1 MYNGIE
7 TNCLDLTKSIVF
19 KLNVLP
25 LAINKH
31 LESRGHVISSDPK
44 EWKYFLN
51 ISGVKHYTNND
62 VKITALEDG
71 LEYSLTKELLEE
83 HKYTREVLMSNGSYY
98 SELTSKYPLDSEY
111 IMGCINPI
119 DIDYAISA
127 PDGTVLGYFNH
138 LVEPQEIN
146 LIDNISKYLKKEI
159 YRWKIDK
166 FLEFENLY
174 VQTLLPILYLN
185 LPSVILN
192 QRLRNIN
199 TPYVH
204 SYFMDIYFKSN
215 GLNEEVNYL
224 NKKSR
229 FWLYRNLDYIKHNIG
244 KNDTLNK
251 LIENVFNTNNIGI
264 SKIDLIK
271 IIGFDENN
279 LPYNKITLDP
289 KPYNPYYNENDV
301 ITIDD
306 VLTKEI
312 LDNKTVTDD
321 LDDVDRIKN
330 DNLEELKNM
339 NNNSEDSKVVYIQMK
354 NNYTFYPSKI
364 DPIVCHWAHMLKY
377 NILNVH
383 RDFIDPNSTVT
394 SVNGLR
400 IGSIREYVDPITSI
414 SYKLNSYTAFLVL
427 LKLLLN
433 LTGKENLLLEKVNFN
448 GILNKKYDVNNLEM
462 YEDGLSRKIIDI
474 VHNSIPEMP
483 NSINR
488 EADFKEYM
496 DLYFE
501 FKTNL
506 WIKMSN
512 LQNPIIT
519 GNIKLYGN
527 MVEIED
533 SLTIS
538 TVPKTID
545 EILLGFD
552 IDYKLGN
559 GYDLILSIKSL
570 INAFTNFVDDKDFY
584 QDEAEMFKTLLKK
597 LTSYTIQPIN
607 QTSSD
612 SSINLYDNEPTV
624 VVTEN
629 PLFNVLEV
637 DVDPLEDVELILDSY
652 MDDYTNMIWMYLKRN
667 PVKIYGM
674 RDILGG
680 GGLYYNV
687 PIIRNVPINIVCVTN
702 DVDYDILGEE
712 WKDEFLSGIKISV
725 DPLEDDIELD
735 SRLEEHMDV
744 THISRVTNTVKMD
757 TFKPMKG
764 KGMLQEN
771 STGVIKPKNIITVLD
786 DGIFDILGEEWKDEF
801 LSGIKISVD
810 PLEEGAELDSRLEE
824 YMDVTHISRVTN
836 TVKMDMFK
844 PMKGKGTSQENS
856 TGVIKPKNI
865 ITVLDDGIFDAL
877 DEDWSS
883 TQYLIKPSDVN
894 INTAVYNRSKTI
906 IKIDIDKIE
915 L

>member
-31 LESRGHVISSDPK
+31 LVSRGHVISNDPK

-251 LIENVFNTNNIGI
+251 LIENVFNANTIGI

-306 VLTKEI
+306 ILTKEI

-330 DNLEELKNM
+330 DNLEDLKNM

-400 IGSIREYVDPITSI
+400 IASIREYVDPITSI

-474 VHNSIPEMP
+474 IHNSIPEMP

-496 DLYFE
+496 DLYFD

-538 TVPKTID
+538 AVPKTID

-570 INAFTNFVDDKDFY
+570 INAFTSFVDDKDFY
-584 QDEAEMFKTLLKK
+584 QEEAEMFKTLLNK

-612 SSINLYDNEPTV
+612 SSFNLYDNEPTV

-652 MDDYTNMIWMYLKRN
+652 MDDYMNIVWGYLNRN

-702 DVDYDILGEE
+702 DVDYDILEEE

-725 DPLEDDIELD
+725 DPLEDDIELE

-744 THISRVTNTVKMD
+744 THISRVTNTVK
-757 TFKPMKG
+757 T
-764 KGMLQEN
+764 
-771 STGVIKPKNIITVLD
+771 
-786 DGIFDILGEEWKDEF
+786 
-801 LSGIKISVD
+801 
-810 PLEEGAELDSRLEE
+810 
-824 YMDVTHISRVTN
+824 
-836 TVKMDMFK
+836 DMFK
-844 PMKGKGTSQENS
+844 PMKGKVIPQENS

-883 TQYLIKPSDVN
+883 TQHLIKPSDAN
-894 INTAVYNRSKTI
+894 ISTAVYNRSKTI

>member
-25 LAINKH
+25 LAINKQ
-31 LESRGHVISSDPK
+31 LESRGHVISSDPR

-98 SELTSKYPLDSEY
+98 NELTSKYPLDSEY

-146 LIDNISKYLKKEI
+146 LMDNLSKYLKKEI

-215 GLNEEVNYL
+215 GLNNEVNYL

-251 LIENVFNTNNIGI
+251 LIENVFNANNIGI
-264 SKIDLIK
+264 SKVDLIK

-279 LPYNKITLDP
+279 LPYSKITLDP

-312 LDNKTVTDD
+312 LDNKTITDD

-330 DNLEELKNM
+330 DNLEDLKNM

-364 DPIVCHWAHMLKY
+364 DPIVCHWVYMLKY

-383 RDFIDPNSTVT
+383 RDFIDPNSILT

-400 IGSIREYVDPITSI
+400 IASIREYVDPITSI

-462 YEDGLSRKIIDI
+462 YEDGLSRKIIETI
-474 VHNSIPEMP
+474 HNSIPEMP

-496 DLYFE
+496 DLYFD

-538 TVPKTID
+538 TIPKTID

-570 INAFTNFVDDKDFY
+570 INAFTSFVDDKDFY

-597 LTSYTIQPIN
+597 LTSYTIQPIS

-612 SSINLYDNEPTV
+612 SSFNLYDNEPTV

-652 MDDYTNMIWMYLKRN
+652 MDDYMNIVWGYLNRN

-702 DVDYDILGEE
+702 DIDYDILEEE

-725 DPLEDDIELD
+725 DPLEDGIELD

-744 THISRVTNTVKMD
+744 THISRVTNTVK
-757 TFKPMKG
+757 T
-764 KGMLQEN
+764 
-771 STGVIKPKNIITVLD
+771 
-786 DGIFDILGEEWKDEF
+786 
-801 LSGIKISVD
+801 
-810 PLEEGAELDSRLEE
+810 
-824 YMDVTHISRVTN
+824 
-836 TVKMDMFK
+836 DMFK
-844 PMKGKGTSQENS
+844 PMKGKGISQENS

-865 ITVLDDGIFDAL
+865 ITVLDEGIFDVL
-877 DEDWSS
+877 DEDWSA
-883 TQYLIKPSDVN
+883 TQYIIKPSDAN
-894 INTAVYNRSKTI
+894 ISTAVYNRSKTI